1 MTATHPVGVMDR
13 APACEQ
19 DRVISDSPLHIAV
32 GAGPLIVARLE
43 RAVRRF
49 RLQMAH
55 NLLDE
60 ALTSMPPAVVVRD
73 VVLPLIDRLEEAGD
87 EAAVRFASSALEARL
102 LALARGWD
110 SIAGPLAI
118 LACGPRE
125 HRVLE
130 LIGLGLGL
138 AEARWRIAYLG
149 AATPV
154 SAIRETVRLDP
165 PAAVV
170 VSVGTPDLPPR
181 DTLALRLLARESP
194 LLLSGSAGPAV
205 GHQLRCGSLPRD
217 PCAAAAMLAAGSTA
231 RGDARS
237 SDWEE
242 T

>member
-13 APACEQ
+13 APAREQ
-19 DRVISDSPLHIAV
+19 DRVISDGSLHIAV
-32 GAGPLIVARLE
+32 GAGPLLVARLE

-87 EAAVRFASSALEARL
+87 DGAARFASSALEARL
-102 LALARGWD
+102 LALARGWE

-130 LIGLGLGL
+130 IIGLGLGL
-138 AEARWRIAYLG
+138 AEMRWRISYLG

-154 SAIRETVRLDP
+154 SAIRETARLDT

-170 VSVGTPDLPPR
+170 VSVEAPDLPPR

-194 LLLSGSAGPAV
+194 LLLSGRAGAPLAR
-205 GHQLRCGSLPRD
+205 QLGCSSLPRD
-217 PCAAAAMLAAGSTA
+217 PCAAAAMLATGST
-231 RGDARS
+231 RPGDVSS
-237 SDWEE
+237 SDREE
-242 T
+242 G

>member
-1 MTATHPVGVMDR
+1 V
-13 APACEQ
+13 
-19 DRVISDSPLHIAV
+19 HIAV
-32 GAGPLIVARLE
+32 GAGPLLVARLE

-49 RLQMAH
+49 RLQMVY

-60 ALTSMPPAVVVRD
+60 ALTSMPSSVVVRD
-73 VVLPLIDRLEEAGD
+73 VVLPLIDRLEEAGED
-87 EAAVRFASSALEARL
+87 PGAVRFASSALEARL
-102 LALARGWD
+102 LALARGWE

-118 LACGPRE
+118 LACAPRE

-138 AEARWRIAYLG
+138 AEMRWRIVYLG

-154 SAIRETVRLDP
+154 SAIRETARLDA

-170 VSVGTPDLPPR
+170 VSVEVPDLPPR

-194 LLLSGSAGPAV
+194 LLLSGSAGASLAM
-205 GHQLRCGSLPRD
+205 QLGCGSLPRD
-217 PCAAAAMLAAGSTA
+217 PCAAAATVAAGSTG

-237 SDWEE
+237 SHREE
-242 T
+242 G